1 MVSRLPPGIIKINLC
16 CRSKVVALS
25 QCHCIRILDRFRSEW
40 RILSESTFARRK
52 YPNFSPCRRPA
63 TSIALSPRDGAV
75 TVGPPPLSDWQ
86 MAGAAVEWRGGRST
100 RGGSPRRHRQW
111 EPRPRPRPRGVR
123 AYHCHRHGYM
133 ATDAGSGPA
142 AAMAAALHP
151 RPTAAARGAAALWV
165 HSVCSHLVFFFCF
178 FGPCRHR
185 RASAARRPPPGRG
198 ARRQA
203 APPRQPSR
211 PTGRQSARD
220 HQGSLHVGTRGRRS
234 SSLLWPAHQVPS
246 PPPPRTPRASQDGA
260 ALGRRLTPHCSS
272 ARWCC
277 GGTAHP
283 STPAAARPSR
293 GAAPAPRRSPTT
305 RPSRGARP
313 TPR

>member
-1 MVSRLPPGIIKINLC
+1 MVPSRWVPRPCRTGRWRERLSSGVADAPPGGEVLAATASGSRAHGRGRVASAPTIATATGIWQRTLAAGRRRQWRRRYTRVPRPPHGARLLC
-16 CRSKVVALS
+16 GSIA
-25 QCHCIRILDRFRSEW
+25 
-40 RILSESTFARRK
+40 FA
-52 YPNFSPCRRPA
+52 PTLFFLLFFFGTCRR
-63 TSIALSPRDGAV
+63 
-75 TVGPPPLSDWQ
+75 
-86 MAGAAVEWRGGRST
+86 
-100 RGGSPRRHRQW
+100 
-111 EPRPRPRPRGVR
+111 
-123 AYHCHRHGYM
+123 
-133 ATDAGSGPA
+133 
-142 AAMAAALHP
+142 
-151 RPTAAARGAAALWV
+151 
-165 HSVCSHLVFFFCF
+165 
-178 FGPCRHR
+178 R

-203 APPRQPSR
+203 APTRQPSR

-246 PPPPRTPRASQDGA
+246 PPPPPFAVPRTPRASQDGA

>member
-1 MVSRLPPGIIKINLC
+1 
-16 CRSKVVALS
+16 
-25 QCHCIRILDRFRSEW
+25 
-40 RILSESTFARRK
+40 
-52 YPNFSPCRRPA
+52 
-63 TSIALSPRDGAV
+63 
-75 TVGPPPLSDWQ
+75 

-100 RGGSPRRHRQW
+100 RGGSPRRHGQW

-123 AYHCHRHGYM
+123 AYHCYRHGYM

-165 HSVCSHLVFFFCF
+165 HSVCSHLVFFVVF
-178 FGPCRHR
+178 FWHMQAPTRQR
-185 RASAARRPPPGRG
+185 SSAAAAWSRCPPPGG
-198 ARRQA
+198 AAQTTIA
-203 APPRQPSR
+203 SHWPAVCQGPPRITPCRDAWAQVQLTTLACPPS
-211 PTGRQSARD
+211 SI
-220 HQGSLHVGTRGRRS
+220 
-234 SSLLWPAHQVPS
+234 
-246 PPPPRTPRASQDGA
+246 PPPPPFAVPRTPRASQDGA